1 MEISTNIGLK
11 QPEGLEGEAIEGS
24 ILTSEA
30 HHEVKRLEL
39 EELNLG
45 EEAILLG
52 KIGEAGTSEPFNRCY
67 VLRPYEVGSDF
78 VRKVTRTPS

>member
-1 MEISTNIGLK
+1 VKPTICSEGLRRKPLFNKSTRRLNITPRLND
-11 QPEGLEGEAIEGS
+11 PIGLEGEAIEGS

-52 KIGEAGTSEPFNRCY
+52 KIA
-67 VLRPYEVGSDF
+67 
-78 VRKVTRTPS
+78 

>member
-52 KIGEAGTSEPFNRCY
+52 KIGEAGASEPFKTCY
-67 VLRPYEVGSDF
+67 ILFPLRANI
-78 VRKVTRTPS
+78 